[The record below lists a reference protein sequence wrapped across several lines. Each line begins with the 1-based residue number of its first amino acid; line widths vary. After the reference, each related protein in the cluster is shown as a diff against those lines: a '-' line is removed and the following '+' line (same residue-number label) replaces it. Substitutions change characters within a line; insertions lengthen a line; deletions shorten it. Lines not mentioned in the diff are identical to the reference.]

1 MMVHEYEISATHTN
15 FKDKIKAK
23 HTTLKLLGILSS
35 NLSLLLNIL
44 LAIFLLLHNTQ
55 N

>member
-1 MMVHEYEISATHTN
+1 MVHKYEISATHTN
-15 FKDKIKAK
+15 FKDERKAI
-23 HTTLKLLGILSS
+23 HTTMKLLGILSS

-44 LAIFLLLHNTQ
+44 LAIFLLLPNIQ